1 MSTLTFVGISG
12 SLRRASRNSGL
23 LRCCAAHLPE
33 GVRMEIADISALPFY
48 NEDIEKPQ
56 AAKDLIAQVTA
67 ADALVLACPEYNYS
81 LAPALKNALD
91 WVSREPNLAPLS
103 GKAVCID
110 GEKINEIVDAQHIP
124 AGYEAVDLGGK
135 YVLPGLINM
144 HVHLPASGKP
154 KKKASDPKKLVKL
167 ITFCALTNRIGVN
180 MCEGYAKTELLS
192 GVMTIRTVGGVADYD
207 TKIRD
212 LAAAGKILAPRVLA
226 SNMAVSV
233 PGGHMAGSLAYEAH
247 SAEEAAALV
256 EKIAAEKP
264 DLIKLMITGGVL
276 DAEVVGEPGVLRM
289 QPELVKA
296 ACDKAHSLGMIVGAH
311 VESPEGVMV
320 ALQNGVDSIEHGAQ
334 PSDEMITLFKQR
346 KAFQISTISPAL
358 PYALFDR
365 SISHA
370 TYEQQEN
377 GKIVFDGI
385 VALAKANLAAGVPV
399 GLGTDVGCPYITH
412 YDMWRE
418 LHYFVKYCG
427 VTPAFAL
434 YSATKLNA
442 RLAGIGDLTGSIEAD
457 KQADLIVCSGNPLQN
472 LSALREL
479 DMVVK
484 GGYRIDK
491 PQIKKMDE
499 VERELD
505 KFL

>member
-1 MSTLTFVGISG
+1 MYHNNKRYALTNCVILDG
-12 SLRRASRNSGL
+12 SE
-23 LRCCAAHLPE
+23 H
-33 GVRMEIADISALPFY
+33 ME
-48 NEDIEKPQ
+48 PQ
-56 AAKDLIAQVTA
+56 T
-67 ADALVLACPEYNYS
+67 
-81 LAPALKNALD
+81 
-91 WVSREPNLAPLS
+91 

-110 GEKINEIVDAQHIP
+110 GEKIAEITDAQHIP
-124 AGYEAVDLGGK
+124 AGYETVDLGGR

-154 KKKASDPKKLVKL
+154 KKKASNPKKLVKL
-167 ITFCALTNRIGVN
+167 ITSCGLMNKIGVN

-192 GVMTIRTVGGVADYD
+192 GVTTIRTVGGVADYD
-207 TKIRD
+207 TRIRD

-247 SAEEAAALV
+247 TAAEAAAFV
-256 EKIAAEKP
+256 EKIAADKP

-289 QPELVKA
+289 PPALVRA
-296 ACDKAHSLGMIVGAH
+296 ACDKAHSLGMLVAAH
-311 VESPEGVMV
+311 VESPEGVIV

-334 PSDEMITLFKQR
+334 PTQEMLDLFKER
-346 KAFQISTISPAL
+346 GAFQISTISPAL

-385 VALAKANLAAGVPV
+385 IALAKANLASGVPV

-418 LHYFVKYCG
+418 LNHFVKYCG

-442 RLAGIGDLTGSIEAD
+442 RLAGIGDVTGGVEIG
-457 KQADLIVCSGNPLQN
+457 KQADLIVCTDDPLKSP
-472 LSALREL
+472 SALRTL

-491 PQIKKMDE
+491 PQVKKMPE

>member
-1 MSTLTFVGISG
+1 MYHNDKRYALTNCVILDG
-12 SLRRASRNSGL
+12 SE
-23 LRCCAAHLPE
+23 H
-33 GVRMEIADISALPFY
+33 ME
-48 NEDIEKPQ
+48 PQ
-56 AAKDLIAQVTA
+56 T
-67 ADALVLACPEYNYS
+67 
-81 LAPALKNALD
+81 
-91 WVSREPNLAPLS
+91 

-110 GEKINEIVDAQHIP
+110 GEKIAEITDAQHIP
-124 AGYEAVDLGGK
+124 AGYETVDLGGR

-167 ITFCALTNRIGVN
+167 ITSCGLMNKIVVN

-192 GVMTIRTVGGVADYD
+192 GVTTIRTVGGVADYD
-207 TKIRD
+207 TRIRD

-247 SAEEAAALV
+247 TAAEAAAFV
-256 EKIAAEKP
+256 EKIAGDKP

-289 QPELVKA
+289 PPALVKA
-296 ACDKAHSLGMIVGAH
+296 ACDKAHSLGMLVAAH
-311 VESPEGVMV
+311 VESPEGVIV

-334 PSDEMITLFKQR
+334 PTQEMLDLFKAR
-346 KAFQISTISPAL
+346 GAFQISTISPAL

-385 VALAKANLAAGVPV
+385 IALAKANLASGVPV

-418 LHYFVKYCG
+418 LNHFVKYCG

-442 RLAGIGDLTGSIEAD
+442 RLAGIGDVTGSIEAG
-457 KQADLIVCSGNPLQN
+457 KQADLIVCTDDPLKSP
-472 LSALREL
+472 SALRTL

-491 PQIKKMDE
+491 PQVKKMPE

-505 KFL
+505 NFL

>member
-1 MSTLTFVGISG
+1 MYFD
-12 SLRRASRNSGL
+12 RRSA
-23 LRCCAAHLPE
+23 P
-33 GVRMEIADISALPFY
+33 VRKER
-48 NEDIEKPQ
+48 
-56 AAKDLIAQVTA
+56 TA
-67 ADALVLACPEYNYS
+67 MKYAFD
-81 LAPALKNALD
+81 NA
-91 WVSREPNLAPLS
+91 NL
-103 GKAVCID
+103 ID
-110 GEKINEIVDAQHIP
+110 GTQDMRVQPGLCVLTDGETITDIVPAGTAP
-124 AGYEAVDLGGK
+124 AGYTRIDLHK
-135 YVLPGLINM
+135 RYLLPGLINM
-144 HVHLPASGKP
+144 HVHLAGNGKIQ
-154 KKKASDPKKLVKL
+154 KKQRDLETLVR
-167 ITFCALTNRIGVN
+167 RILSNPVSRAVAYR
-180 MCEGYAKTELLS
+180 MVCSFARTELLG
-192 GVMTIRTVGGVADYD
+192 GVTTIRTVGGLD
-207 TKIRD
+207 TFDTRLRDEIR
-212 LAAAGKILAPRVLA
+212 AGRRIGPRVLA
-226 SNMAVSV
+226 ANEAISV
-233 PGGHMAGSLAYEAH
+233 PGGHMAGSVA
-247 SAEEAAALV
+247 
-256 EKIAAEKP
+256 IAARTVDEALAQVDAVHAQGA
-264 DLIKLMITGGVL
+264 DLVKLMITGGVM
-276 DAEVVGEPGVLRM
+276 DATERGMPGEVKMPAEMVRAVCERAHALGYTV
-289 QPELVKA
+289 A
-296 ACDKAHSLGMIVGAH
+296 AHT
-311 VESPEGVMV
+311 ESTEGVRI

>member
-1 MSTLTFVGISG
+1 MYHNNKRYALTTCVILDG
-12 SLRRASRNSGL
+12 SE
-23 LRCCAAHLPE
+23 H
-33 GVRMEIADISALPFY
+33 ME
-48 NEDIEKPQ
+48 PQ
-56 AAKDLIAQVTA
+56 T
-67 ADALVLACPEYNYS
+67 
-81 LAPALKNALD
+81 
-91 WVSREPNLAPLS
+91 

-110 GEKINEIVDAQHIP
+110 GEKIAEITDAQHIP
-124 AGYEAVDLGGK
+124 AGYETVDLGGR

-167 ITFCALTNRIGVN
+167 ITSCGLMNKIGVN

-192 GVMTIRTVGGVADYD
+192 GVTTIRTVGGVADYD
-207 TKIRD
+207 TRIRD

-247 SAEEAAALV
+247 TAAEAAAFV
-256 EKIAAEKP
+256 EKIAGDKP

-289 QPELVKA
+289 PPALVKA
-296 ACDKAHSLGMIVGAH
+296 ACDKAHSLGMLVAAH
-311 VESPEGVMV
+311 VESPEGVIV

-334 PSDEMITLFKQR
+334 PTQEMLDLFKAR
-346 KAFQISTISPAL
+346 GAFQISTISPAL

-385 VALAKANLAAGVPV
+385 IALAKANLASGVPV

-418 LHYFVKYCG
+418 LNHFVKYCG

-442 RLAGIGDLTGSIEAD
+442 RLAGIGDVTGGVEIG
-457 KQADLIVCSGNPLQN
+457 KQADLIVCTDDPLKSP
-472 LSALREL
+472 SALRTL

-491 PQIKKMDE
+491 PQVKKMPE

>member
-1 MSTLTFVGISG
+1 MYQNDKRYALTNCVILDG
-12 SLRRASRNSGL
+12 SE
-23 LRCCAAHLPE
+23 H
-33 GVRMEIADISALPFY
+33 ME
-48 NEDIEKPQ
+48 PQ
-56 AAKDLIAQVTA
+56 T
-67 ADALVLACPEYNYS
+67 
-81 LAPALKNALD
+81 
-91 WVSREPNLAPLS
+91 

-110 GEKINEIVDAQHIP
+110 GEKIAEITDAQHIP
-124 AGYEAVDLGGK
+124 AGYETVDLGGR

-167 ITFCALTNRIGVN
+167 ITSCGLMNKIGVN

-192 GVMTIRTVGGVADYD
+192 GVTTIRTVGGVADYD
-207 TKIRD
+207 TRIRD

-247 SAEEAAALV
+247 TAAGRLGARGGGKAAAFV
-256 EKIAAEKP
+256 EKIAGDKP
-264 DLIKLMITGGVL
+264 NLIKLMITGGVL

-289 QPELVKA
+289 PPALVRA
-296 ACDKAHSLGMIVGAH
+296 ACDKAHSLGMLVAAH
-311 VESPEGVMV
+311 VESPEGVIV

-334 PSDEMITLFKQR
+334 PTQEMLDLFKER
-346 KAFQISTISPAL
+346 GAFQISTISPAL

-385 VALAKANLAAGVPV
+385 IALAKANLASGVPV

-418 LHYFVKYCG
+418 LNHFVKYCG

-442 RLAGIGDLTGSIEAD
+442 RLAGIGDVTGSVEVG
-457 KQADLIVCSGNPLQN
+457 KQADLIVCTDDPLKSP
-472 LSALREL
+472 SALRTL

-491 PQIKKMDE
+491 PQVKKMPE

-505 KFL
+505 NFL

>member
-1 MSTLTFVGISG
+1 MKRAYTNGILLDGTEQMEPVQGKVLLTENDKIT
-12 SLRRASRNSGL
+12 A
-23 LRCCAAHLPE
+23 
-33 GVRMEIADISALPFY
+33 IADAS
-48 NEDIEKPQ
+48 
-56 AAKDLIAQVTA
+56 V
-67 ADALVLACPEYNYS
+67 S
-81 LAPALKNALD
+81 LD
-91 WVSREPNLAPLS
+91 
-103 GKAVCID
+103 
-110 GEKINEIVDAQHIP
+110 
-124 AGYEAVDLGGK
+124 GYEVIDLHGG
-135 YVLPGLINM
+135 YLCPGLINL
-144 HVHLPASGKP
+144 HVHLAGNGKP
-154 KKKASDPKKLVKL
+154 SAKPRDNAALVRKIL
-167 ITFCALTNRIGVN
+167 SNRLTCAIAYRLV
-180 MCEGYAKTELLS
+180 CSYAKLELLG
-192 GVMTIRTVGGVADYD
+192 GVTTVRTVGGIADFD
-207 TKIRD
+207 TRCRD
-212 LAAAGKILAPRVLA
+212 DSAAGKVLAPRILA
-226 SNMAVSV
+226 ANEGISV
-233 PGGHMAGSLAYEAH
+233 PGGHMAGSVAVAARNNAEALAQLEKA
-247 SAEEAAALV
+247 SAQKVDLV
-256 EKIAAEKP
+256 
-264 DLIKLMITGGVL
+264 KLMITGGVL

-296 ACDKAHSLGMIVGAH
+296 ASDKAHSLGMIVAAH

-457 KQADLIVCSGNPLQN
+457 KQADLIVCTNDPLRN

-491 PQIKKMDE
+491 PQIKKMDG

>member
-1 MSTLTFVGISG
+1 MYQNDKRYALTNCVILDG
-12 SLRRASRNSGL
+12 SE
-23 LRCCAAHLPE
+23 H
-33 GVRMEIADISALPFY
+33 ME
-48 NEDIEKPQ
+48 PQ
-56 AAKDLIAQVTA
+56 T
-67 ADALVLACPEYNYS
+67 
-81 LAPALKNALD
+81 
-91 WVSREPNLAPLS
+91 

-110 GEKINEIVDAQHIP
+110 GEKIAEITDAQHIP
-124 AGYEAVDLGGK
+124 AGYETVDLGGR

-167 ITFCALTNRIGVN
+167 ITSCGLMNKIGVN

-192 GVMTIRTVGGVADYD
+192 GVTTIRTVGGVADYD
-207 TKIRD
+207 TRIRD
-212 LAAAGKILAPRVLA
+212 LAAASKILAPRVLA

-247 SAEEAAALV
+247 TAAEAAAFV
-256 EKIAAEKP
+256 EKIAGDKP

-289 QPELVKA
+289 PPALVKA
-296 ACDKAHSLGMIVGAH
+296 ACDKAHSLGMLVAAH
-311 VESPEGVMV
+311 VESPEGVIV

-334 PSDEMITLFKQR
+334 PTQEMLDLFKAR
-346 KAFQISTISPAL
+346 GAFQISTISPAL

-365 SISHA
+365 SISHT

-385 VALAKANLAAGVPV
+385 IALAKANLASGVPV

-418 LHYFVKYCG
+418 LNHFVKYCG

-442 RLAGIGDLTGSIEAD
+442 RLAGIGDVTGGVEVG
-457 KQADLIVCSGNPLQN
+457 KQADLIVCTDDPLKSP
-472 LSALREL
+472 SALRTL

-491 PQIKKMDE
+491 PQVKKMPE

-505 KFL
+505 NFL

>member
-1 MSTLTFVGISG
+1 
-12 SLRRASRNSGL
+12 
-23 LRCCAAHLPE
+23 
-33 GVRMEIADISALPFY
+33 
-48 NEDIEKPQ
+48 
-56 AAKDLIAQVTA
+56 
-67 ADALVLACPEYNYS
+67 
-81 LAPALKNALD
+81 
-91 WVSREPNLAPLS
+91 
-103 GKAVCID
+103 
-110 GEKINEIVDAQHIP
+110 
-124 AGYEAVDLGGK
+124 
-135 YVLPGLINM
+135 
-144 HVHLPASGKP
+144 
-154 KKKASDPKKLVKL
+154 
-167 ITFCALTNRIGVN
+167 

-192 GVMTIRTVGGVADYD
+192 GVTTIRTVGGVADYD
-207 TKIRD
+207 TRIRD

-247 SAEEAAALV
+247 TAAEAAAFV
-256 EKIAAEKP
+256 EKIAGDKP

-289 QPELVKA
+289 PPELVKA
-296 ACDKAHSLGMIVGAH
+296 ACDKAHSLGMIVAAH

-334 PSDEMITLFKQR
+334 PTQEMLDLFKAR
-346 KAFQISTISPAL
+346 GAFQISTISPAL

-385 VALAKANLAAGVPV
+385 IALAKANLASGVPV

-418 LHYFVKYCG
+418 LNHFVKYCG

-442 RLAGIGDLTGSIEAD
+442 RLAGIGDVTGSIEAG
-457 KQADLIVCSGNPLQN
+457 KQADLIVCASDPLQS

-479 DMVVK
+479 DMVIK

-491 PQIKKMDE
+491 PQIKKMPE

>member
-1 MSTLTFVGISG
+1 MYHNNKRYALTNCVILDG
-12 SLRRASRNSGL
+12 SE
-23 LRCCAAHLPE
+23 H
-33 GVRMEIADISALPFY
+33 ME
-48 NEDIEKPQ
+48 PQ
-56 AAKDLIAQVTA
+56 T
-67 ADALVLACPEYNYS
+67 
-81 LAPALKNALD
+81 
-91 WVSREPNLAPLS
+91 

-110 GEKINEIVDAQHIP
+110 GEKIAEITDAQHIP
-124 AGYEAVDLGGK
+124 AGYETVDLGGR

-167 ITFCALTNRIGVN
+167 ITSCGLMNKIGVN

-192 GVMTIRTVGGVADYD
+192 GVTTIRTVGGVADYD
-207 TKIRD
+207 TRIRD

-247 SAEEAAALV
+247 TAAEAAAFV
-256 EKIAAEKP
+256 EKIAGDKP

-289 QPELVKA
+289 PPALVKA
-296 ACDKAHSLGMIVGAH
+296 ACDKAHSLGMLVAAH
-311 VESPEGVMV
+311 VESPEGVIV

-334 PSDEMITLFKQR
+334 PTQEMLDLFKER
-346 KAFQISTISPAL
+346 GAFQISTISPAL

-385 VALAKANLAAGVPV
+385 IALAKANLASGVPV

-418 LHYFVKYCG
+418 LNHFVKYCG

-442 RLAGIGDLTGSIEAD
+442 RLAGIGDVTGGVEIG
-457 KQADLIVCSGNPLQN
+457 KQADLIVCTDDPLKSP
-472 LSALREL
+472 SALRTL

-491 PQIKKMDE
+491 PQVKKMPE

>member
-1 MSTLTFVGISG
+1 MYHNDKRYALTNCVILDG
-12 SLRRASRNSGL
+12 SE
-23 LRCCAAHLPE
+23 H
-33 GVRMEIADISALPFY
+33 ME
-48 NEDIEKPQ
+48 PQ
-56 AAKDLIAQVTA
+56 T
-67 ADALVLACPEYNYS
+67 
-81 LAPALKNALD
+81 
-91 WVSREPNLAPLS
+91 
-103 GKAVCID
+103 GKAVCIGGD
-110 GEKINEIVDAQHIP
+110 KIAEITDAQHIP
-124 AGYEAVDLGGK
+124 AGYETVDLGGR

-167 ITFCALTNRIGVN
+167 ITSCALTNKVGLN

-192 GVMTIRTVGGVADYD
+192 GVTTIRTVGGVADYD
-207 TKIRD
+207 TRIRD

-247 SAEEAAALV
+247 TAAEAAAFV
-256 EKIAAEKP
+256 EKIVGDKP

-289 QPELVKA
+289 PPEFVRA
-296 ACDKAHSLGMIVGAH
+296 ACDKAHSLGMLVAAH
-311 VESPEGVMV
+311 VESPEGVTV

-334 PSDEMITLFKQR
+334 PTQEMLDLFKAR
-346 KAFQISTISPAL
+346 GAFQISTISPAL

-385 VALAKANLAAGVPV
+385 IALAKANLASGVPV

-418 LHYFVKYCG
+418 LNHFVKYCG

-442 RLAGIGDLTGSIEAD
+442 RLAGIGDVTGSIEAG
-457 KQADLIVCSGNPLQN
+457 KQADLIVCTDDPLKSP
-472 LSALREL
+472 SALRTL
-479 DMVVK
+479 DMVVS
-484 GGYRIDK
+484 GGHRIDK
-491 PQIKKMDE
+491 PQVRKMPE

>member
-1 MSTLTFVGISG
+1 MYHNNKRYALTNCVILDG
-12 SLRRASRNSGL
+12 SE
-23 LRCCAAHLPE
+23 H
-33 GVRMEIADISALPFY
+33 ME
-48 NEDIEKPQ
+48 PQ
-56 AAKDLIAQVTA
+56 T
-67 ADALVLACPEYNYS
+67 
-81 LAPALKNALD
+81 
-91 WVSREPNLAPLS
+91 

-110 GEKINEIVDAQHIP
+110 GEKIAEITDAQHIP
-124 AGYEAVDLGGK
+124 AGYETVDLGGR

-167 ITFCALTNRIGVN
+167 ITSCGLMNKIGVN

-192 GVMTIRTVGGVADYD
+192 GVTTIRTVGGVADYD
-207 TKIRD
+207 TRIRD

-247 SAEEAAALV
+247 TAAEAAAFV
-256 EKIAAEKP
+256 EKIAGDKP

-289 QPELVKA
+289 PPALVKA
-296 ACDKAHSLGMIVGAH
+296 ACDKAHSLGMLVAAH
-311 VESPEGVMV
+311 VESPEGVIV

-334 PSDEMITLFKQR
+334 PTQEMLDLFKAR
-346 KAFQISTISPAL
+346 GAFQISTISPAL

-385 VALAKANLAAGVPV
+385 IALAKANLASGVPV

-418 LHYFVKYCG
+418 LNHFVKYCG

-442 RLAGIGDLTGSIEAD
+442 RLAGIGDVTGGVEIG
-457 KQADLIVCSGNPLQN
+457 KQADLIVCTDDPHKSP
-472 LSALREL
+472 SALRTL

-491 PQIKKMDE
+491 PQVKKMSE

>member
-1 MSTLTFVGISG
+1 MYHNNKRYALTNCVILDG
-12 SLRRASRNSGL
+12 SE
-23 LRCCAAHLPE
+23 H
-33 GVRMEIADISALPFY
+33 ME
-48 NEDIEKPQ
+48 PQ
-56 AAKDLIAQVTA
+56 T
-67 ADALVLACPEYNYS
+67 
-81 LAPALKNALD
+81 
-91 WVSREPNLAPLS
+91 

-110 GEKINEIVDAQHIP
+110 GEKIAEITDAQHIP
-124 AGYEAVDLGGK
+124 AGYETVDLGGR

-167 ITFCALTNRIGVN
+167 ITSCGLMNKIGVN
-180 MCEGYAKTELLS
+180 LCESYAKTELLS
-192 GVMTIRTVGGVADYD
+192 GVTTIRTVGGVADYD
-207 TKIRD
+207 TRIRD

-247 SAEEAAALV
+247 TAAEAAAFV
-256 EKIAAEKP
+256 EKIAGDKP

-276 DAEVVGEPGVLRM
+276 DAEVVGEPGVQRM
-289 QPELVKA
+289 PPALVRA
-296 ACDKAHSLGMIVGAH
+296 ACDKAHSLGMLVAAH
-311 VESPEGVMV
+311 VESPEGVIV

-334 PSDEMITLFKQR
+334 PTQEMLDLFKAR
-346 KAFQISTISPAL
+346 GAFQISTISPAL

-385 VALAKANLAAGVPV
+385 IALAKTNLASGVPV

-418 LHYFVKYCG
+418 LNHFVKYCG

-442 RLAGIGDLTGSIEAD
+442 RLAGIGDVTGSIEAD
-457 KQADLIVCSGNPLQN
+457 KQADLIVCTDDPLKSP
-472 LSALREL
+472 SALRTL

-491 PQIKKMDE
+491 PQVKKMPE

-505 KFL
+505 NFL

>member
-1 MSTLTFVGISG
+1 MYQNDKRYALTNCVILDG
-12 SLRRASRNSGL
+12 SE
-23 LRCCAAHLPE
+23 H
-33 GVRMEIADISALPFY
+33 ME
-48 NEDIEKPQ
+48 PQ
-56 AAKDLIAQVTA
+56 T
-67 ADALVLACPEYNYS
+67 
-81 LAPALKNALD
+81 
-91 WVSREPNLAPLS
+91 

-110 GEKINEIVDAQHIP
+110 GEKIAEITDAQHIP
-124 AGYEAVDLGGK
+124 AGYETVDLGGR

-167 ITFCALTNRIGVN
+167 ITSCGLMNKIGVN

-192 GVMTIRTVGGVADYD
+192 GVTTIRTVGGVADYD
-207 TKIRD
+207 TRIRD

-247 SAEEAAALV
+247 TAAEAAAFV
-256 EKIAAEKP
+256 EKIAGDKP

-289 QPELVKA
+289 PPALVRA
-296 ACDKAHSLGMIVGAH
+296 ACDKAHSLGMLVAAH
-311 VESPEGVMV
+311 VESPEGVIV

-334 PSDEMITLFKQR
+334 PTQEMLDLFKAR
-346 KAFQISTISPAL
+346 GAFQISTISPAL

-418 LHYFVKYCG
+418 LNHFVKYCG

-442 RLAGIGDLTGSIEAD
+442 RLAGIGDVTGSIEVD
-457 KQADLIVCSGNPLQN
+457 KQADLIVCTDDPLKSP
-472 LSALREL
+472 SALRTL
-479 DMVVK
+479 DIVVK

-491 PQIKKMDE
+491 PQVKKMPE

-505 KFL
+505 NFL

>member
-1 MSTLTFVGISG
+1 MYHNDKKYALTNCVLLDG
-12 SLRRASRNSGL
+12 SE
-23 LRCCAAHLPE
+23 H
-33 GVRMEIADISALPFY
+33 ME
-48 NEDIEKPQ
+48 PQ
-56 AAKDLIAQVTA
+56 T
-67 ADALVLACPEYNYS
+67 
-81 LAPALKNALD
+81 
-91 WVSREPNLAPLS
+91 
-103 GKAVCID
+103 GKAVCIA
-110 GEKINEIVDAQHIP
+110 GEKISEIVDAQHIP

-154 KKKASDPKKLVKL
+154 QKKASDPKKLVRL
-167 ITFCALTNRIGVN
+167 ITSCGLMNKIGIN
-180 MCEGYAKTELLS
+180 LCESYAKTELLS
-192 GVMTIRTVGGVADYD
+192 GVTTIRTVGGVADYD
-207 TKIRD
+207 TRIRD

-247 SAEEAAALV
+247 TAAEAAAFV
-256 EKIAAEKP
+256 EKIAGDKP

-289 QPELVKA
+289 APELVKA
-296 ACDKAHSLGMIVGAH
+296 ACDKAHSLGMRVAAH
-311 VESPEGVMV
+311 VESPEGVIV

-334 PSDEMITLFKQR
+334 PTQEMLDLFKAR
-346 KAFQISTISPAL
+346 GAFQISTISPAL
-358 PYALFDR
+358 PYALFER
-365 SISHA
+365 SVSHA
-370 TYEQQEN
+370 THEQQEN

-385 VALAKANLAAGVPV
+385 IALAKANLASGVPV

-418 LHYFVKYCG
+418 LNHFVKYCG

-442 RLAGIGDLTGSIEAD
+442 RLAGIGDVTGSIEAG
-457 KQADLIVCSGNPLQN
+457 KQADLIVCTDDPLKSP
-472 LSALREL
+472 SALRTL
-479 DMVVK
+479 DIVVK

-491 PQIKKMDE
+491 PQVKKMPE

>member
-1 MSTLTFVGISG
+1 MYHNNKRYALTNCVILDG
-12 SLRRASRNSGL
+12 SE
-23 LRCCAAHLPE
+23 H
-33 GVRMEIADISALPFY
+33 ME
-48 NEDIEKPQ
+48 PQ
-56 AAKDLIAQVTA
+56 T
-67 ADALVLACPEYNYS
+67 
-81 LAPALKNALD
+81 
-91 WVSREPNLAPLS
+91 
-103 GKAVCID
+103 GKAACID
-110 GEKINEIVDAQHIP
+110 GDKIAKITDAQHIP
-124 AGYEAVDLGGK
+124 AGYETVDLGGR

-167 ITFCALTNRIGVN
+167 ITSCALTNKVGLN

-192 GVMTIRTVGGVADYD
+192 GVTTIRTVGGVADYD
-207 TKIRD
+207 TRIRD

-247 SAEEAAALV
+247 TAAEAAAFV
-256 EKIAAEKP
+256 EKIAGDKP

-289 QPELVKA
+289 PPELVRA
-296 ACDKAHSLGMIVGAH
+296 ACDKAHSLGMLVAAH
-311 VESPEGVMV
+311 VESPEGVIV

-334 PSDEMITLFKQR
+334 PTQEMLDLFKAR
-346 KAFQISTISPAL
+346 GAFQISTISPAL

-385 VALAKANLAAGVPV
+385 IALAKANLASGVPV

-418 LHYFVKYCG
+418 LNHFVKYCG

-442 RLAGIGDLTGSIEAD
+442 RLAGIGDVTGGVEIG
-457 KQADLIVCSGNPLQN
+457 KQADLIVCTDDPLKSP
-472 LSALREL
+472 SALRTL

-491 PQIKKMDE
+491 PQVKKMPE

>member
-1 MSTLTFVGISG
+1 MYHNNKRYALTNCVILDG
-12 SLRRASRNSGL
+12 SE
-23 LRCCAAHLPE
+23 H
-33 GVRMEIADISALPFY
+33 ME
-48 NEDIEKPQ
+48 PQ
-56 AAKDLIAQVTA
+56 T
-67 ADALVLACPEYNYS
+67 
-81 LAPALKNALD
+81 
-91 WVSREPNLAPLS
+91 

-110 GEKINEIVDAQHIP
+110 GEKIAEITDAQHIP
-124 AGYEAVDLGGK
+124 AGYETVDLGGR

-167 ITFCALTNRIGVN
+167 ITSCGLMNKIGVN

-192 GVMTIRTVGGVADYD
+192 GVTTIRTVGGVADYD
-207 TKIRD
+207 TRIRD
-212 LAAAGKILAPRVLA
+212 LAATGKILAPRVLA

-247 SAEEAAALV
+247 TAAEAAAFV
-256 EKIAAEKP
+256 EKIAGDKP

-276 DAEVVGEPGVLRM
+276 DAEAVGEPGVLRM
-289 QPELVKA
+289 PPALVKA
-296 ACDKAHSLGMIVGAH
+296 ACDKAHSLGMLVAAH
-311 VESPEGVMV
+311 VESPEGVIV

-334 PSDEMITLFKQR
+334 PTQEMLNLFKER
-346 KAFQISTISPAL
+346 GAFQISTISPAL

-385 VALAKANLAAGVPV
+385 IALAKANLASGVPV

-418 LHYFVKYCG
+418 LNHFVKYCG

-442 RLAGIGDLTGSIEAD
+442 RLAGIGDVTGSIEAG
-457 KQADLIVCSGNPLQN
+457 KQADLIVCTDDPLKSP
-472 LSALREL
+472 SALRTL

-491 PQIKKMDE
+491 PQVKKMPE